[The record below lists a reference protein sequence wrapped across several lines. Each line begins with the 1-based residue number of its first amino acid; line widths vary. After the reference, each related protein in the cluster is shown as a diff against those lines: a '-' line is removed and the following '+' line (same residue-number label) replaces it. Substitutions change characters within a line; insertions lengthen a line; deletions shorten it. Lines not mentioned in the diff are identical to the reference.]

1 MKITI
6 QFLLVLST
14 FPAVGQNHYIGTKFG
29 LNVTNVHLSNFTIDN
44 ENRIGFIGGLTYE
57 YKFNSKL
64 SFETDFLYSQKGF
77 TKDLFFTYNTGT
89 LTGEKTTTYFNY
101 DYLSIPVKIGFGFGN
116 KVSGFSKL
124 GIVPS
129 ILINAKTIEGKID
142 GISDEHTYNLT
153 EQVRR
158 FDFSGLVEVGC
169 NFKIHE
175 QFLIFSSLA
184 YQQSFTTITND
195 DYFSDSKIKHYGI
208 SVFVGLKYAL

>member
-1 MKITI
+1 MLI
-6 QFLLVLST
+6 LST
-14 FPAVGQNHYIGTKFG
+14 FPAVAQNHYIGTKFG

-64 SFETDFLYSQKGF
+64 SIETDFLYSQKGF
-77 TKDLFFTYNTGT
+77 TNDLFFTYNTGT

-101 DYLSIPVKIGFGFGN
+101 DYLCIPAKIGFSFGN
-116 KVSGFSKL
+116 KASGFSKL

-142 GISDEHTYNLT
+142 GIFEERTYNLADR
-153 EQVRR
+153 VRR
-158 FDFSGLVEVGC
+158 FDFAGLVEVG
-169 NFKIHE
+169 FKYKIYEH
-175 QFLIFSSLA
+175 FLIFSSLA
-184 YQQSFTTITND
+184 YLQSFTTITND
-195 DYFSDSKIKHYGI
+195 DYFSDSKIKHYGL